1 MKQTL
6 FLFSFFFLPTCV
18 FSQVYD
24 VDALKFAR
32 LQTAGTAR
40 SMGVVGAFG
49 SVGAD
54 LSSTLSNPA
63 GIALFR
69 SSEIS
74 LGIGIHPT
82 STNSKFLNQERGEN
96 NTRFTFNYLGFV
108 YAGAINKKKNSISFS
123 SKNLDYVNFAITY
136 NKISNFNRTILYS
149 GLNQTNT
156 YAGSWVKELNAL
168 AGAAPSFENA
178 SVATMLGFQNQTV
191 LFDTLAGKFLTYI
204 DTPIFQNGKIREVGS
219 VDEVN
224 INLGFNINDKVFFA
238 FDAGIPF
245 LNYSAVNEFSETN
258 TNDSTSF
265 FKSYRYVQEYRTNG
279 IGFNLKLG
287 LIYRPVA
294 WYRTGIAFHSP
305 TWYRLDESYY
315 SFLDESYNGF
325 QYKQEIDAAPFRY
338 NISTPMKGIF
348 SNSFYFKKYGFLS
361 VDYEFQNF
369 GASKHRFRDFKEAAD
384 AINQTT
390 KAKYGFGHTVRVGV
404 EGAIKWFRVRGGY
417 AWQSSPFKPTVA
429 IKGSDEQRHLFSLG
443 IGYRGKSFFADI
455 AFQQMRTNSYYQQ
468 YASNDGSEPSV
479 KTKSIHNN
487 IMLTLGWRFG
497 SKKQ

>member
-1 MKQTL
+1 MKQAL
-6 FLFSFFFLPTCV
+6 FLFSFFFLPACV
-18 FSQVYD
+18 LSQVYD

-32 LQTAGTAR
+32 QQTAGTAR
-40 SMGVVGAFG
+40 SMGAAGAFG

-63 GIALFR
+63 GIALYR

-82 STNSKFLNQERGEN
+82 STNSKFLNLERGEN
-96 NTRFTFNYLGFV
+96 NTRFTFNYAGFV
-108 YAGAINKKKNSISFS
+108 YAGAINKKKKSISFS
-123 SKNLDYVNFAITY
+123 SKDLAYVNFAITY
-136 NKISNFNRTILYS
+136 NRISNFNRTLLYS
-149 GLNQTNT
+149 GLNQTST
-156 YAGSWVKELNAL
+156 YAGSWANELNGL
-168 AGAAPSFENA
+168 GGTIPGFGNA
-178 SVATMLGFQNQTV
+178 SVAAVLGLQNETV
-191 LFDTLAGKFLTYI
+191 RFDSIANSYRTYI
-204 DTPIFQNGKIREVGS
+204 DTPIFQNGRIRESGS

-245 LNYSAVNEFSETN
+245 LSYSAVNEFSEVN
-258 TNDSTSF
+258 TNDSSARF
-265 FKSYRYVQEYRTNG
+265 INYRYVQEYRTNG

-305 TWYRLDESYY
+305 TWYRLDENYY
-315 SFLDESYNGF
+315 AYLDEKYDGL
-325 QYKQEIDAAPFRY
+325 QYKREVDAAPFRY
-338 NISTPMKGIF
+338 NINTPMKGIF
-348 SNSFYFKKYGFLS
+348 SNSFYFKQYGFLS

-369 GASKHRFRDFKEAAD
+369 GAIKHRFRDYKEAAD

-390 KAKYGFGHTVRVGV
+390 KGKYGFGHNVRVGV

-417 AWQSSPFKPTVA
+417 AWQSSPFKTSVA
-429 IKGSDEQRHLFSLG
+429 VKGSDEQRHSFSLG
-443 IGYRGKSFFADI
+443 IGYRGKSFFADV
-455 AFQQMRTNSYYQQ
+455 AFLQMRTNSYYQQ
-468 YASNDGSEPSV
+468 YVSNDGNEPSV
-479 KTKSIHNN
+479 KTKNIYNN
-487 IMLTLGWRFG
+487 IMLTLGWRLG

>member
-1 MKQTL
+1 MKQAL
-6 FLFSFFFLPTCV
+6 FLFSFFFFPAGL

-40 SMGVVGAFG
+40 SMGIAGAFG

-63 GIALFR
+63 GIALYR
-69 SSEIS
+69 SSEVS

-82 STNSKFLNQERGEN
+82 AANSKFLNQERSEN
-96 NTRFTFNYLGFV
+96 NTRFTFNYAGFV
-108 YAGAINKKKNSISFS
+108 YAGAINKKKSSISFS
-123 SKNLDYVNFAITY
+123 SKNLEYVNFAITY
-136 NKISNFNRTILYS
+136 NKVSNFNRTLLYS
-149 GLNQTNT
+149 GLNRNNS
-156 YAGSWVKELNAL
+156 YAVSWANELNAL
-168 AGAAPSFENA
+168 GNSIPSFQNA
-178 SVATMLGFQNQTV
+178 SVAAVLGFQNETV
-191 LFDTLAGKFLTYI
+191 IFDTLANTYRTYI
-204 DTPIFQNGKIREVGS
+204 DTPVFQNGKIRESGS

-245 LNYSAVNEFSETN
+245 LSYAAVNEFAEIN
-258 TNDSTSF
+258 ANDSTSF

-279 IGFNLKLG
+279 VGFNLKLG

-305 TWYRLDESYY
+305 TWYRLDENYY
-315 SFLDESYNGF
+315 AYLDESYNGF
-325 QYKQEIDAAPFRY
+325 QYTQEVDAAPFRY
-338 NISTPMKGIF
+338 NINTPMKGIF
-348 SNSFYFKKYGFLS
+348 SNSFYFKQHGFLS

-369 GASKHRFRDFKEAAD
+369 GANKYRFRDYKEEAE
-384 AINQTT
+384 AINRTT
-390 KAKYGFGHTVRVGV
+390 KGKYGFGHNVRVGA

-417 AWQSSPFKPTVA
+417 AWQSSPFKTNVA
-429 IKGSDEQRHLFSLG
+429 VKGSDEQRHSFGLG
-443 IGYRGKSFFADI
+443 VGYRGKSFFADL
-455 AFQQMRTNSYYQQ
+455 AFMQMRTNSYYQQ
-468 YASNDGSEPSV
+468 YASNDGYEPAV
-479 KTKSIHNN
+479 KTKTINNN
-487 IMLTLGWRFG
+487 IMLTLGWRFA